1 VNMLVGYGSIAVFF
15 VVVVVVLERSRRTT
29 RDFSD
34 YVVAGRSFGSWY
46 QTMSFLNTW
55 LPGSVFIA
63 FTGLAAGSGVI
74 GFYYLPY
81 SLLAM
86 VLMYFMAQRVHDWG
100 RRFDLRT
107 LADFVGL
114 RFGSRHVR
122 TVAAVIGIAA
132 SFPWMIL
139 GLQSLGLV
147 FSYLSFGRVS
157 PNAAILISIGFLALR
172 QIWTVRMGMRGVVVS
187 DMVQGLVAYG
197 LGLCAILGL
206 LVWLL
211 THGHTL
217 GRVPGTFFSLPGL
230 GSGAGPL
237 YLMSIV
243 LTGALGGWCWP
254 DIFVRLFT
262 ARSVAVIKRSAVQAA
277 PIVFV
282 FVTALSLLGILA
294 ATVPGVSHAPDQVWF
309 ITAHAGGTLLVA
321 LAGVIVLAATM
332 GNVDGNLQACGA
344 LFTNDILP
352 SREGGPGRSDDG
364 RETATTKA
372 AVIVLTVLAALAA
385 AATMTSGNLV
395 SLAIISYQGI
405 SQLAPALFLGI
416 FWRRGTAVG
425 AIGAMVSG
433 FAVAAAL
440 QVVYPTSIPWLGG
453 LTSGVAGLIVNT
465 AVYVGVALL
474 GPRSPAEEARIA
486 ALFEGVAGVSPDGV
500 PADSVAHA
508 LLGTAEEG

>member
-1 VNMLVGYGSIAVFF
+1 MLIGYGSIAVFF
-15 VVVVVVLERSRRTT
+15 ALLVVVLERSHRAN
-29 RDFSD
+29 RDFAD
-34 YVVAGRSFGSWY
+34 YAVAGRSFGPWY

-55 LPGSVFIA
+55 LPGSIFIS

-81 SLLAM
+81 SLLAV
-86 VLMYFMAQRVHDWG
+86 VLMFFMAQRVHDWG
-100 RRFDLRT
+100 RRFDLHT
-107 LADFVGL
+107 QADFLGL

-122 TVAAVIGIAA
+122 TVAAVIGVVA

-157 PNAAILISIGFLALR
+157 PNAAILIGIGFLALR

-187 DMVQGLVAYG
+187 DMVQGLVAYA
-197 LGLCAILGL
+197 LGLCVILGL

-211 THGHTL
+211 TNGHTL

-230 GSGAGPL
+230 GSSTGPL
-237 YLMSIV
+237 YLMSLV

-262 ARSVAVIKRSAVQAA
+262 ARSAAVIKKSAVQAA
-277 PIVFV
+277 PFLFV
-282 FVTALSLLGILA
+282 FATALTLMGILA
-294 ATVPGVSHAPDQVWF
+294 ATVPGVSKAPNEVWF
-309 ITAHAGGTLLVA
+309 ITAGVGGTLMVS

-332 GNVDGNLQACGA
+332 GNVDANMQACGA
-344 LFTNDILP
+344 MLSKDILP
-352 SREGGPGRSDDG
+352 GRKGGQGRSDDG
-364 RETATTKA
+364 RETATAKA
-372 AVIVLTVLAALAA
+372 AVVVLTVLAALAA
-385 AATMTSGNLV
+385 TATTTSGSLY

-416 FWRRGTAVG
+416 FWRRGTALG

-440 QVVYPTSIPWLGG
+440 QVAYPTSIPWLGG
-453 LTSGVAGLIVNT
+453 LTSGVVGLIVNT
-465 AVYVGVALL
+465 AVYVGVAFL
-474 GPRSPAEEARIA
+474 GPRSQAEEARIA
-486 ALFEGVAGVSPDGV
+486 ALFDGIADASRDGV
-500 PADSVAHA
+500 PADPVAA
-508 LLGTAEEG
+508 AMLRTAE